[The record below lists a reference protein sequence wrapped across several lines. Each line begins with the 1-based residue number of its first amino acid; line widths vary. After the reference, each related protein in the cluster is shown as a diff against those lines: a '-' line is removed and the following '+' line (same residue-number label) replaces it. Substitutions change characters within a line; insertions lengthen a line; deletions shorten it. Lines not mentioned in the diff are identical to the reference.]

1 MGLSA
6 LWETWKDG
14 SDFGS
19 ESVGRFEIRT
29 RFEWDKLSIAIQ
41 PPSLFFWAI
50 LWVLQCPRE
59 VLNMTKCGWLESVDA
74 PF

>member
-41 PPSLFFWAI
+41 PPSLFFGQFFGSSN
-50 LWVLQCPRE
+50 VQG
-59 VLNMTKCGWLESVDA
+59 KS
-74 PF
+74 